1 MAHYKNTYQ
10 FESEIEAKAFV
21 ESERS
26 NKCPSEDKYIY
37 GPFFM
42 DEDVIFKT
50 MMEASTGKKWWQV
63 GIEIYS

>member
-1 MAHYKNTYQ
+1 MHNRTEYKFDT
-10 FESEIEAKAFV
+10 EAAAV
-21 ESERS
+21 EFTNKQKE

-50 MMEASTGKKWWQV
+50 MLWASTGKKWWQV
-63 GIEIYS
+63 TVETYC